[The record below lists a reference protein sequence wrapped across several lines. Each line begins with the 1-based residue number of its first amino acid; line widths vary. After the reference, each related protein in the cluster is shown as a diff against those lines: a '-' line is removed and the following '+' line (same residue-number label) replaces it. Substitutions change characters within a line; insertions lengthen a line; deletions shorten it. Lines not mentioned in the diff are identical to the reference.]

1 MIENK
6 MRPIHPGEILREDF
20 LKPLKLTPAALA
32 NLLDLPAA
40 LIIDIVKEK
49 CPLSAEVAQRI
60 TRRYGG
66 DAQFWLNLQAS
77 YDLKTAQRRRGPARR
92 ARSS

>member
-20 LKPLKLTPAALA
+20 LVPLKMTPAALA
-32 NLLDLPAA
+32 DQLDLPAT
-40 LIIDIVKEK
+40 LIIDIVREK
-49 CPLSAEVAQRI
+49 CPLSAEVAARI
-60 TRRYGG
+60 TQHYGG

-92 ARSS
+92 AGSW

>member
-20 LKPLKLTPAALA
+20 LKPLRMTPAALA
-32 NLLDLPAA
+32 DQLDLPAA

-49 CPLSAEVAQRI
+49 CSLSAEVAARI
-60 TRRYGG
+60 TQHYGG

-77 YDLKTAQRRRGPARR
+77 YDLKTAQHPRGPGRR
-92 ARSS
+92 AASW